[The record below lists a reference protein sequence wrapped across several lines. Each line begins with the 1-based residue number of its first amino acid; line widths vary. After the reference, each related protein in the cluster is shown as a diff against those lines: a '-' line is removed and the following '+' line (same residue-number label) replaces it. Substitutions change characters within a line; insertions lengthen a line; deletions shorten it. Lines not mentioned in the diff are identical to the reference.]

1 MVVSVLRGHTLSEGL
16 SEPFLALIPKVKN
29 PQLTSQF
36 RPIGLCNVAYKVITK
51 VIVQRLKRVLPNLIS
66 LTQVSFVPKRHIDDN
81 VIIIQELLHT
91 MRKKTGNT
99 GWMAIKLD
107 LEKAYD
113 RLDRNFIQD
122 TLQEMRLPQ
131 PLVEVIMGCITTC
144 SIRVLWNGEPME
156 QFHPKHGICQGDS
169 LSSYIFVAC
178 IARSGHLIAEEVQA
192 GR

>member
-1 MVVSVLRGHTLSEGL
+1 MGSSLTIMIISVLRGNTLLEGL
-16 SEPFLALIPKVKN
+16 NETFLALNSKVKN

-144 SIRVLWNGEPME
+144 SIRVLWEWGANGTIPSKTWHM
-156 QFHPKHGICQGDS
+156 S
-169 LSSYIFVAC
+169 RRLSFVV
-178 IARSGHLIAEEVQA
+178 HLCGLHCTV
-192 GR
+192 RPPNC